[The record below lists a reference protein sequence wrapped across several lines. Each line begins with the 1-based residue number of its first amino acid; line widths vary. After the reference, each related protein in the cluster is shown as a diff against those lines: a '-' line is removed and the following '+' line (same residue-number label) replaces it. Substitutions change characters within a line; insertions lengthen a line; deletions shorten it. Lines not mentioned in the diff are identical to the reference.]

1 MSAKNFFT
9 KEQQEQIVNA
19 IKTAELNTSGEVRV
33 HVEETCD
40 GEVLDRAAFVFSKL
54 KMHKTALRNG
64 VLFYLAVKARK
75 FAILGDSG
83 INQKVADNF
92 WDEINTYVLS
102 RFKEGKHAD
111 GLSEG
116 IIMAGEQ
123 LKAHFPYQDDDINEL
138 SDDISFGKY

>member
-54 KMHKTALRNG
+54 NTEKFFKSSAFFETTSFLALG
-64 VLFYLAVKARK
+64 
-75 FAILGDSG
+75 
-83 INQKVADNF
+83 
-92 WDEINTYVLS
+92 
-102 RFKEGKHAD
+102 
-111 GLSEG
+111 
-116 IIMAGEQ
+116 
-123 LKAHFPYQDDDINEL
+123 
-138 SDDISFGKY
+138 FGSTLPSVSSSASSVRTIPASAKIFS